1 LRALKL
7 ATVAIPRL
15 STGSPALFPVAPF
28 FRGAISRFRGYR
40 LHIRRCLTEFA
51 L

>member
-1 LRALKL
+1 LRIPKL
-7 ATVAIPRL
+7 AAVAIPRL
-15 STGSPALFPVAPF
+15 STGSSALFPAAPF
-28 FRGAISRFRGYR
+28 FRDPISRFHGYR

>member
-1 LRALKL
+1 LRARKL
-7 ATVAIPRL
+7 ATVAIPQL
-15 STGSPALFPVAPF
+15 STGSSVLFPVAPF
-28 FRGAISRFRGYR
+28 FRGPISRFRGCR